1 MTDLYP
7 DAAKAAVMTALNV
20 PEAAVDTM
28 NGRRTAGKHAQCE
41 PHMPGLEPGEW
52 GSTDD

>member
-28 NGRRTAGKHAQCE
+28 NGRRSVQKFDTISR
-41 PHMPGLEPGEW
+41 PW
-52 GSTDD
+52 IR